1 MASDAK
7 EESVGNAVV
16 VVVVVASD
24 ATASGMGIADVV
36 KGLAAAVCRDAVV

>member
-16 VVVVVASD
+16 VAASD
-24 ATASGMGIADVV
+24 ADGTAAP
-36 KGLAAAVCRDAVV
+36 AAAGIVVVMGLVATCVVV